1 MKKVFN
7 LFQCL
12 YLIGFC
18 GLLCLLWFSSHQEIV
33 YSTIVGFGFYWCF
46 SLQLVSTYV
55 DNVLKFMISF
65 FEKESSLFGKV
76 GFAGAQTDL
85 TKTINFNPL
94 Y

>member
-1 MKKVFN
+1 M
-7 LFQCL
+7 
-12 YLIGFC
+12 LISYWFLWSA
-18 GLLCLLWFSSHQEIV
+18 LLALIFFSSGNSILHHSRIWV
-33 YSTIVGFGFYWCF
+33 
-46 SLQLVSTYV
+46 LLVSFFAISLSSV